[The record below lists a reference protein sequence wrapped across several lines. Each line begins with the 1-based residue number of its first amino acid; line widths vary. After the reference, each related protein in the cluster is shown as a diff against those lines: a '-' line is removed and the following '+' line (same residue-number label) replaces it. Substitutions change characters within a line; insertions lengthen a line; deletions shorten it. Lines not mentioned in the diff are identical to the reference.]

1 MKHATWLQNHTPAL
15 AINSKTP
22 YKMQHK
28 KKHHLVGI
36 QEFGVTAYVKDL
48 KARKLNA
55 HIKVG
60 YDS

>member
-1 MKHATWLQNHTPAL
+1 
-15 AINSKTP
+15 
-22 YKMQHK
+22 MQHGFK
-28 KKHHLVGI
+28 ITLLLLLLTAKHHTKCSTKRSHLVGI

-60 YDS
+60 

>member
-1 MKHATWLQNHTPAL
+1 
-15 AINSKTP
+15 
-22 YKMQHK
+22 MQHK